1 MLRHFTSEHFAFI
14 LHAVCLGDFE
24 LSCSS
29 FPFVTPIPV
38 LDDNKNTL
46 IGSLGNLA
54 IRLLGT
60 KVTVR
65 EWEGGKWG
73 R

>member
-1 MLRHFTSEHFAFI
+1 MFI
-14 LHAVCLGDFE
+14 RMHPVCLEDFE

-38 LDDNKNTL
+38 FDDNKNTL

-54 IRLLGT
+54 IRLLGI
-60 KVTVR
+60 KVIVR
-65 EWEGGKWG
+65 EWECGKC
-73 R
+73 RR

>member
-1 MLRHFTSEHFAFI
+1 MFI
-14 LHAVCLGDFE
+14 RTHPVCLEDFE
-24 LSCSS
+24 LSSS
-29 FPFVTPIPV
+29 ASASFFPFVTPIPV

-60 KVTVR
+60 KVIVR
-65 EWEGGKWG
+65 EWEGAKWG